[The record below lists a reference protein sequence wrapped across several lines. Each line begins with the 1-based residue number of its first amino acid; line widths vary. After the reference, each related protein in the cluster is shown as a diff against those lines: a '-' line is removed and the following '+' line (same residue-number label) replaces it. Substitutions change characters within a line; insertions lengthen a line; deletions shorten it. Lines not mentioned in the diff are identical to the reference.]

1 MMLIWGIMPLSC
13 HGIAAEEGSDLG
25 SRKRDLERE
34 SIRSVP
40 TLARINVMIANRSFR
55 GGLPASLWTLK
66 MTLKI

>member
-1 MMLIWGIMPLSC
+1 MMLIWGMMLLGC
-13 HGIAAEEGSDLG
+13 HGIATEQA
-25 SRKRDLERE
+25 RKRDLERE

-40 TLARINVMIANRSFR
+40 TLARIKVMIANRSFR